1 MQKFNRLSTAIKAK
15 SMVVMISIALFQEFS
30 LAGIYK
36 HQDKN
41 GVWAF
46 SDKPISG
53 QLERKLPRST
63 RYRTGKK
70 NLFAALTKKY
80 PHGGPV
86 QHATLAVVTVQS
98 ELGSGSGF
106 FINEH
111 CLLVTNKHVV
121 RPASGRQ
128 WEKTRAAIK
137 ESSASFARGRAN
149 IDNEK
154 VLLELEQE
162 RLDAFSHYLEGLP
175 EGLERSRV
183 EREYA
188 ARQSRH
194 QQNKAY
200 IESESEKFV
209 TQERLFSQQKS
220 DFSFSSSLSNV
231 AQTFELRLKDNTRI
245 TARLL
250 KVSSTDDLAL
260 LTVDNCS
267 SPFLEVA
274 SRDGAYQ
281 GATVYAIGSPLGLH
295 DQLTKGVITHVA
307 SNGIAT
313 DAQILPGNSGGPLI
327 LEDGTVIGVNTLK
340 VANKSV
346 LNKGLGVALPIEKVL
361 LNFAEELK

>member
-1 MQKFNRLSTAIKAK
+1 MLPITIKVK
-15 SMVVMISIALFQEFS
+15 SIWAVICITCLQGVSV
-30 LAGIYK
+30 AGIYK
-36 HQDKN
+36 YQDQD
-41 GVWAF
+41 GAWAF
-46 SDKPISG
+46 SDKPNKG
-53 QLERKLPRST
+53 QLEQKLPRSPSVNV
-63 RYRTGKK
+63 GKK

-80 PHGGPV
+80 PYAGPV

-106 FINEH
+106 FINEN

-121 RPASGRQ
+121 RPANGRQ
-128 WEKTRAAIK
+128 WEQARTAIK
-137 ESSASFARGRAN
+137 ESSASFAQGRLK

-154 VLLELEQE
+154 ELLELERE
-162 RLDAFSHYLEGLP
+162 RLDAFSHYLQGLP
-175 EGLERSRV
+175 EGLEKNRV
-183 EREYA
+183 EREYL
-188 ARQSRH
+188 ARQNRY

-200 IESESEKFV
+200 IDSESEKFV
-209 TQERLFSQQKS
+209 IKERLFSQQKS
-220 DFSFSSSLSNV
+220 DFNFSSSVSNV

-245 TARLL
+245 KARLL
-250 KVSSTDDLAL
+250 KVSRMDDLAL

-274 SRDGAYQ
+274 SRELVYQ

-340 VANKSV
+340 VANKSA
-346 LNKGLGVALPIEKVL
+346 LNKGLGVALPIERVL
-361 LNFAEELK
+361 FNFAEELK

>member
-1 MQKFNRLSTAIKAK
+1 MLSTAIKAK
-15 SMVVMISIALFQEFS
+15 SIWVIICLTCLQGASV
-30 LAGIYK
+30 AGIYK
-36 HQDKN
+36 YQDKD
-41 GVWAF
+41 GAWAF
-46 SDKPISG
+46 SDKPNKG
-53 QLERKLPRST
+53 QLEQTLPRATNFSA
-63 RYRTGKK
+63 GKK
-70 NLFAALTKKY
+70 NLFAALSKKY
-80 PHGGPV
+80 PYADPV

-106 FINEH
+106 FINEN

-121 RPASGRQ
+121 RPANGRQ
-128 WEKTRAAIK
+128 WEKTRVAIK
-137 ESSASFARGRAN
+137 ENSASFARGRLK

-154 VLLELEQE
+154 ELLELERE
-162 RLDAFSHYLEGLP
+162 RLDAFSDYLQGLP
-175 EGLERSRV
+175 EGLEKNQV
-183 EREYA
+183 EGEYVT
-188 ARQSRH
+188 RQNRY

-200 IESESEKFV
+200 IESENEKFIN
-209 TQERLFSQQKS
+209 QERLFLQQKS
-220 DFSFSSSLSNV
+220 DFNFSSSVSNV

-245 TARLL
+245 KARLL
-250 KVSSTDDLAL
+250 KVSQMDDLAL

-274 SRDGAYQ
+274 SRELVYQ

-340 VANKSV
+340 VANKSA
-346 LNKGLGVALPIEKVL
+346 LNKGLGVALPIERVL
-361 LNFAEELK
+361 FNFAEELK